1 MLLSLLAASLTRARF
16 AGRVTR
22 LCVRTP
28 AFSRGSPSGRPLPS
42 AHLAS
47 FGGIIGTMSRSDS
60 QPRLDAALRFPLA
73 LRPRRRPTRR
83 SRLGLL
89 GSGDNP
95 LNAMRS
101 TTPVERH
108 RLAKR
113 RRTRGLQPWERHR
126 PPPHSR
132 FRGLPPAPR
141 STPVYASNPALPRRP
156 QDSVPALPATALAG
170 WDSHPSVIISFSQR
184 TPTTC

>member
-1 MLLSLLAASLTRARF
+1 MPLFLLAASLIRARF
-16 AGRVTR
+16 AGRATR

-28 AFSRGSPSGRPLPS
+28 AASRGSPSGRPLPS
-42 AHLAS
+42 THLAS

-60 QPRLDAALRFPLA
+60 QPQLDAALRFPLA
-73 LRPRRRPTRR
+73 LHPRHRPTRR
-83 SRLGLL
+83 TRLGLL
-89 GSGDNP
+89 GSDDDL

-113 RRTRGLQPWERHR
+113 RRTRGLPPQERYR
-126 PPPHSR
+126 PPRHSR

-141 STPVYASNPALPRRP
+141 PAPVYASNPALPRRS
-156 QDSVPALPATALAG
+156 QDSVPALPAAALAE
-170 WDSHPSVIISFSQR
+170 WNSHPYAIVSFTQR
-184 TPTTC
+184 TPEAC